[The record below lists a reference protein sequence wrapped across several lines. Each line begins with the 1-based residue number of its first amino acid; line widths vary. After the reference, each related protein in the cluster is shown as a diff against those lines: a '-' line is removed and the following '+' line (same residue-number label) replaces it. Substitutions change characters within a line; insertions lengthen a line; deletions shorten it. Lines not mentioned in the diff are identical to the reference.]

1 MQTTLIEFGDV
12 PSLANLHKAGV
23 LAARRA
29 IVQEYGDELPGA
41 ISIEKGAGGK
51 PYAMLAGEQIAI
63 SISHAAP
70 YAYAAASL
78 QKNVLLGVD
87 IEKVRR
93 FKSSLYRAFC
103 NASEMCLIEACKPE
117 ERPIRTTLAWSLKE
131 SALKALGMGLRVHP
145 QLVDVSDAF
154 FDQGERTISI
164 AGIDYRA
171 DVSHSGLR
179 RNTYV
184 MTTVVLLCVPIGTP
198 TR

>member
-51 PYAMLAGEQIAI
+51 PYAML
-63 SISHAAP
+63 
-70 YAYAAASL
+70 
-78 QKNVLLGVD
+78 GVD

-93 FKSSLYRAFC
+93 FKASLYRAFC

-198 TR
+198 TRGNSTMFLQY